1 MVAWDRVVGELMMRQ
16 HPRGPRLF
24 VRCGDDA
31 GRTNFLL
38 SRHVLQGLV
47 ACCSVGL
54 AACSVGPDFMLPET
68 GVPGSYIASPGG
80 KAVGTT
86 GTVAHVDLT
95 EWWRSFRDP
104 QLVALVG
111 RAIEGNPDI
120 AIALARLQQ
129 ARAREVVATGA
140 ALPKGELAAGA
151 GVGTGSD
158 NTRGRIPEALHSAA
172 NTGGFNQIDEAGGF
186 VTAWELDVFGKLRR
200 EIEASHLDAL
210 AAAKARDAVTVS
222 VIADVARAYIEF
234 RGFQE
239 QIAVVRRNIETA
251 RRSLQVVQTRYNQGL
266 TNELDVTLAQRQ
278 LATIEAG
285 LGPLTSQLQSSQYT
299 IAILLGEYPETLAGK
314 LRTDGPSPQL
324 LARIPVGLPVSLL
337 QRRAD
342 IQQAEF
348 ELGAAT
354 ARMDSAIADLFPR
367 VAVTSAVGG
376 QGGTLA
382 TTGTPITFI
391 GGIGPALYWP
401 VLDFGTLDARIE
413 VADYHAREALLRYK
427 ANVLD
432 AVQDVDQA
440 ISRYNAEQNRVA
452 GLARARDAALRA
464 FTLSSERYERGLTDY
479 INVLDAEREQF
490 ALEAQY
496 VISRRTAGVQLVALY
511 KALGGGWEHYQAVPP
526 IRRPEPAIAAAARL
540 VGGPYGPHPVSV
552 DPALSPAQP

>member
-1 MVAWDRVVGELMMRQ
+1 LI
-16 HPRGPRLF
+16 
-24 VRCGDDA
+24 
-31 GRTNFLL
+31 
-38 SRHVLQGLV
+38 
-47 ACCSVGL
+47 ACCAAAGL
-54 AACSVGPDFMLPET
+54 AACSVGPDFTLPET
-68 GVPGSYIASPGG
+68 GLPGSYIVSPNGRT
-80 KAVGTT
+80 AANA
-86 GTVAHVDLT
+86 GTVEHVDLT
-95 EWWRSFRDP
+95 QWWRSFRDP
-104 QLVALVG
+104 QLVSLVG

-129 ARAREVVATGA
+129 ARARVAVAIGA

-151 GVGTGSD
+151 GIGTGSD

-172 NTGGFNQIDEAGGF
+172 DTAGFNHIDEVGGFAA
-186 VTAWELDVFGKLRR
+186 AWELDVFGKLRR

-210 AAAKARDAVTVS
+210 AAAKARDAILVS
-222 VIADVARAYIEF
+222 VVADVARAYIEL
-234 RGFQE
+234 RGFQQ
-239 QIAVVRRNIETA
+239 QIVVVRRNIETA
-251 RRSLQVVQTRYNQGL
+251 QRSLQVVQTRYNQGL

-278 LATIEAG
+278 LATIEAD

-299 IAILLGEYPETLAGK
+299 IAILLGEYPETLARE
-314 LRTDGPSPQL
+314 LRMDGPAPRFP
-324 LARIPVGLPVSLL
+324 ARIPVGLPVSLL

-342 IQQAEF
+342 IQQTEF

-367 VAVTSAVGG
+367 LAVTSAVGG

-413 VADYHAREALLRYK
+413 VADYRTREALLRYR

-432 AVQDVDQA
+432 AVQEVDLA
-440 ISRYNAEQNRVA
+440 ISRYNAEQNRLA
-452 GLARARDAALRA
+452 GLSRARDAALRA

-496 VISRRTAGVQLVALY
+496 VISRRMVGVQLVALY

-540 VGGPYGPHPVSV
+540 VGGPSGPHPISAH
-552 DPALSPAQP
+552 PGLSQVQP